1 MQERVPKTTRFL
13 SLFLCSL
20 LTVALAASFAPPV
33 RAASLP
39 AEAIPLIAPA
49 PAADAVILESFEDGY
64 LTGWIQES
72 GVSRLSFE
80 RADGIQC
87 LKATAMPETENNT
100 YAMLRLFGANGRLN
114 LLNSARVTATVKIEG
129 DANTLYTVSLRL
141 FSGVEERT
149 AEAKIPGGSWYAV
162 SVDIAEWNLR
172 LAIDAAEIVITDSE
186 NGGVDYFLVG
196 NLTASGESCL
206 TVANAFLTLG
216 FTADGGTAEYK
227 DGVYVLDA
235 GSDGIMTLLADAA
248 RPDYTVSEGTLA
260 LKVIISNAKEG
271 GTVSLAVSDAF
282 SGTSSFEI
290 SSSCRLYY
298 GTNTY
303 LLPFSDS
310 VPLYAYRLSFNS
322 LFKDNYSSDGV
333 ELISVSLVHLSDT
346 ADTPALGKITEF
358 AFGDALS
365 SLTVKG
371 SIPSDTVAK
380 FIDSTL
386 LLYEIPVWADPDTVF
401 ETAEPLA
408 EMKISTRFSFEVP
421 LTGRE
426 AAAVSRYAVVLKTD
440 TESIPVVA
448 ARFPD
453 MPTSESPATR
463 SPVGLAGAD
472 AAGAFAANTANVIVD
487 VYVDELLG
495 GVTGNTSG
503 RLCVRGGRHYYLD
516 YEYLRKLDDEINFY
530 IAADVDVYLRLL
542 SRTDLSARG
551 FTFSNPDAQY
561 FAFDIQNEDGA
572 YMLSAVT
579 DYIAAR
585 YANLRGFILGNRL
598 DSAVYNTAD
607 ITDTD
612 AYAALCA
619 DTMRIIYTAAATHIP
634 GITVI
639 APIGHYLDDAS
650 MRSAPA
656 GPMYDPVLLSVYLS
670 RHITEGGKMPWG
682 MLYISDNTT
691 EMIGHAENILTSMK
705 AVQTAVPEEFFL
717 LWQPP
722 FAYSPESLLFEY
734 EARSLAA
741 SKLNPRVF
749 FLDVG
754 KQEDPEQ
761 FYRQLKYVELSGDTG
776 RHLTESKAE
785 ILTDEGTE
793 PLYTGSYTLY
803 NFKKS
808 FSTLHWIA
816 GSGCSTL
823 TTQSGIITDGE
834 RTMHAE
840 FSDPN
845 DPFLKANGS
854 ILCMMPAA
862 LDFTRAPIVT
872 VKLLTTSSLESTD
885 TADVVLVFG
894 SDDARAEYE
903 ITVPVGQVV
912 TVVCDLS
919 NYADASHVNSAAILV
934 KADSAVT
941 LDIAH
946 MYCFSE
952 THTSDELTEHFTKSL
967 AGDTGSG
974 VDGRSLTFT
983 QIALLSTVFVIT
995 LSVFALLTRRGRQD

>member
-20 LTVALAASFAPPV
+20 LTVTLAASFAPPV
-33 RAASLP
+33 CAVSTP

-49 PAADAVILESFEDGY
+49 PAADAVMLESFEDGY

-72 GVSRLSFE
+72 GVSKLSFE

-87 LKATAMPETENNT
+87 LKATAMPEAENNT
-100 YAMLRLFGANGRLN
+100 YAILRLFGAEGRLN
-114 LLNSARVTATVKIEG
+114 LLNNARVTATVKIEG
-129 DANTLYTVSLRL
+129 DADTLYTVSLRL

-162 SVDIAEWNLR
+162 SADIAEWNLR

-186 NGGVDYFLVG
+186 NGGVDHFLIG
-196 NLTASGESCL
+196 NLTASGEASL
-206 TVANAFLTLG
+206 DVANTFLTLG

-227 DGVYVLDA
+227 DGIYVLNA

-248 RPDYTVSEGTLA
+248 RADYTPAEGTMA
-260 LKVIISNAKEG
+260 LRIVISGAKEG

-282 SGTSSFEI
+282 SGASSFEI
-290 SSSCRLYY
+290 SSSCQLYS

-303 LLPFSDS
+303 LLPFSNS
-310 VPLYAYRLSFNS
+310 FPLYAYRLSFYG
-322 LFKDNYSSDGV
+322 LFSDSYLTEGV
-333 ELISVSLVHLSDT
+333 HLVSVSLVNLPDT
-346 ADTPALGKITEF
+346 NKNSLAKISEF
-358 AFGDALS
+358 TFGDALS

-371 SIPSDTVAK
+371 SLPSDTVAK

-408 EMKISTRFSFEVP
+408 EMKISTRFSFETP

-426 AAAVSRYAVVLKTD
+426 AAAAVSRYAVVLKTD

-472 AAGAFAANTANVIVD
+472 AAGAFAANAANVIVD

-551 FTFSNPDAQY
+551 FTFSSPDAQY
-561 FAFDIQNEDGA
+561 FAFDVQNEDGA

-607 ITDTD
+607 VTDTN

-639 APIGHYLDDAS
+639 APIGHYLDETP

-656 GPMYDPVLLSVYLS
+656 GTMHDPVLLSVYLS
-670 RHITEGGKMPWG
+670 RHITESGKMPWG
-682 MLYISDNTT
+682 MLYISDNTA
-691 EMIGHAENILTSMK
+691 EMIGHAENILTRMK

-785 ILTDEGTE
+785 MLTDEGTE

-823 TTQSGIITDGE
+823 TTQAGIIAEGE

-872 VKLLTTSSLESTD
+872 VKLLAVSSLESTD
-885 TADVVLVFG
+885 SAELVFVFG
-894 SDDARAEYE
+894 SGDARAEYE

-934 KADSAVT
+934 EANSAVT

-974 VDGRSLTFT
+974 NDGRTLSFT